1 MKLTVSEQGQLA
13 QCEAI
18 IERGLQSFIEVGNA
32 LATIRD
38 QRLYRATH
46 ATFEDYCQDRWGLTR
61 RHINHTI
68 AAAQV
73 VENLG
78 NLGTM
83 VPKPANER
91 QARPLTKLPPEQ
103 QREAWEEAVATAP
116 DGRVTAAHV
125 ERTVKRLT
133 YEDIDDGWG
142 DGGEQ
147 VGYIQIVEDDP
158 EPMETITTA
167 ASTNGITSVHF
178 SSNSDE
184 WETPHDL
191 FANLDQEFGFTLD
204 VCARPGNA
212 KCERFFVPEQ
222 DGLAQDWS
230 GEVCW
235 MNPPYSQVREWIAKA
250 HEIGQAGG
258 KVVCLVPARTDTGW
272 WWDYCIDG
280 EIRFLR
286 GRLRFV
292 GAENGAPFPSAVVI
306 FGVDPLIC
314 WWDWQKGLW
323 K

>member
-1 MKLTVSEQGQLA
+1 
-13 QCEAI
+13 
-18 IERGLQSFIEVGNA
+18 
-32 LATIRD
+32 
-38 QRLYRATH
+38 
-46 ATFEDYCQDRWGLTR
+46 
-61 RHINHTI
+61 
-68 AAAQV
+68 QV

-147 VGYIQIVEDDP
+147 VGYIQIVEDDQ

-191 FANLDQEFGFTLD
+191 FA
-204 VCARPGNA
+204 
-212 KCERFFVPEQ
+212 
-222 DGLAQDWS
+222 
-230 GEVCW
+230 
-235 MNPPYSQVREWIAKA
+235 
-250 HEIGQAGG
+250 
-258 KVVCLVPARTDTGW
+258 
-272 WWDYCIDG
+272 
-280 EIRFLR
+280 
-286 GRLRFV
+286 
-292 GAENGAPFPSAVVI
+292 
-306 FGVDPLIC
+306 
-314 WWDWQKGLW
+314 
-323 K
+323 